1 MSGVSE
7 ASLAAVRGFFDSL
20 VETTVPVAG
29 TREAEMTKLLE
40 NTFRHVNIALVNEL
54 AVYAGD
60 LGIDVWAAL
69 DAAATKPFGFLSFKP
84 GPGVGGHCLP
94 IDPSYLSW
102 RVRRSLGQTFRF
114 VELANDVNEHM
125 PNYVVKR
132 LAEGLN
138 RVAQASQRQP
148 GAGAGFRLQAE
159 HRRCPGESRVGRSSS
174 CSVAPEPS
182 SVSQT
187 RTSEAWALVEDEF
200 EDGTPATLVP
210 LTEAEIEAADAVVLV
225 TDHDAF
231 DLDRVVAR
239 AVLCARHPG
248 PASPVRTWSDSRWTS
263 WSRAV
268 PGFIGS
274 HVCRSLRSAGSGGRI
289 VVLDDFSTGT
299 RVQPGRD
306 RGSRVHSGQRAR

>member
-1 MSGVSE
+1 VAGTDFHLGYSPERIDPGNETWTFLNTPKVVSGVSK
-7 ASLAAVRGFFDSL
+7 ASLAAVGDFFDSL

-54 AVYAGD
+54 AVYAND
-60 LGIDVWAAL
+60 LGIDVWASL

-125 PNYVVKR
+125 PDYVVKR

-138 RVAQASQRQP
+138 RARKP
-148 GAGAGFRLQAE
+148 LNG
-159 HRRCPGESRVGRSSS
+159 SRVLVLGFAYKRNTGDARESPGRTIVQLLRRTGAVVR
-174 CSVAPEPS
+174 VADPH
-182 SVSQT
+182 VGG
-187 RTSEAWALVEDEF
+187 LGLLEDEL
-200 EDGTPATLVP
+200 EEGTPAALITL
-210 LTEAEIEAADAVVLV
+210 TDAELDAADAVVLV

-231 DLDRVVAR
+231 DLHRVAAR
-239 AVLCARHPG
+239 ASYVLDTR
-248 PASPVRTWSDSRWTS
+248 
-263 WSRAV
+263 
-268 PGFIGS
+268 
-274 HVCRSLRSAGSGGRI
+274 GRI
-289 VVLDDFSTGT
+289 
-299 RVQPGRD
+299 
-306 RGSRVHSGQRAR
+306 SGPNVERL